1 MARLT
6 DTDFFAANPSRNY
19 RMRMAT
25 PSEIAAFDPPPDPR
39 HFIYVVKCRHLP
51 LMTAVFEGDVSP
63 LPGEFADEYI
73 AKELW
78 QGVLERGERGRAG
91 DASREPG

>member
-1 MARLT
+1 MTWASLT

-51 LMTAVFEGDVSP
+51 LMTAVFDGDVSP
-63 LPGEFADEYI
+63 LPGEFDDEDV

-78 QGVLERGERGRAG
+78 QGVLALDGLF
-91 DASREPG
+91 

>member
-1 MARLT
+1 MT
-6 DTDFFAANPSRNY
+6 DIDFFAANPSRIY

-25 PSEIAAFDPPPDPR
+25 PSEIAGIDPAPDPR

-51 LMTAVFEGDVSP
+51 LVTAVFDGDVSP
-63 LPGEFADEYI
+63 LPGEFDDEDV

-78 QGVLERGERGRAG
+78 QGVLVERGGGHGARGTRAS
-91 DASREPG
+91 DAAS

>member
-1 MARLT
+1 LKVTWTSLSDA
-6 DTDFFAANPSRNY
+6 DFFAANLSRIY

-25 PSEIAAFDPPPDPR
+25 PSEIAAIDPAPDPQ

-63 LPGEFADEYI
+63 LPGEFDDEDV
-73 AKELW
+73 ARELW
-78 QGVLERGERGRAG
+78 QGVTKLNAAFRSIE
-91 DASREPG
+91 DC

>member
-6 DTDFFAANPSRNY
+6 DTDFFAATPLRNY

-25 PSEIAAFDPPPDPR
+25 PSEIAAIDPAPDPQ

-63 LPGEFADEYI
+63 LPGEFDDEDV
-73 AKELW
+73 ARELW
-78 QGVLERGERGRAG
+78 QGVTKLNAAFRSIE
-91 DASREPG
+91 DC